1 MQMKTGVEQ
10 SVYAM
15 LLLTFL
21 PEKGLLPGEF
31 ISQQL
36 GASPTYFQKLL
47 RKLVSADLLL
57 SVPGVKG
64 GFRLNQPSDRI
75 RIFDVYEAI
84 EGKQSLYASSGV
96 FEDLMGIKE
105 QNVRLLSNLMTEAED
120 AWQSTLKRETIGSLR
135 QEIDRNCPPDHLTT
149 LQALIEQQMIRN

>member
-21 PEKGLLPGEF
+21 SEKGVLPGEF

-36 GASPTYFQKLL
+36 GASPSYFQKLL
-47 RKLVSADLLL
+47 RKLVSADLLI
-57 SVPGVKG
+57 SVPGAKG
-64 GFRLNQPSDRI
+64 GFRLKASPETI
-75 RIFDVYEAI
+75 RVFDIYEAI

-96 FEDLMGIKE
+96 FEDLMGI
-105 QNVRLLSNLMTEAED
+105 QNQNICLLSDLMTEAEQS
-120 AWQSTLKRETIGSLR
+120 WQSTLKRETIDSIR
-135 QEIDRNCPPDHLTT
+135 REIYLNCPPDHLTK
-149 LQALIEQQMIRN
+149 LQSLIEEKMIRN

>member
-105 QNVRLLSNLMTEAED
+105 QNVRLLSDLMTEAED

-135 QEIDRNCPPDHLTT
+135 QEIDRNCPSDHLTT